1 MSSGGWERFDN
12 LRNKQ
17 LNQQLEQLRL
27 LNKSLE
33 NKNKKNKEKIE
44 MYVKENASLQKKLS
58 NNEVVNQLKEEL
70 LLANTRITNLEENLL
85 QKEQDIKI
93 ISELICGA
101 PKIVLNGVNVNLSNN
116 GKKKKNK

>member
-1 MSSGGWERFDN
+1 MSSGAWERFDN

-44 MYVKENASLQKKLS
+44 MYVKENASLQK
-58 NNEVVNQLKEEL
+58 NF
-70 LLANTRITNLEENLL
+70 RIT
-85 QKEQDIKI
+85 K
-93 ISELICGA
+93 
-101 PKIVLNGVNVNLSNN
+101 
-116 GKKKKNK
+116 